1 MLGIGFLLRGY
12 SSPVFGIDINALYIP
27 HGIMAG
33 AGLVALIQIIFL
45 MRGKRMTRT
54 TNAQPRKGTCRQARR

>member
-45 MRGKRMTRT
+45 MLSLIHI
-54 TNAQPRKGTCRQARR
+54 

>member
-27 HGIMAG
+27 HGIMA
-33 AGLVALIQIIFL
+33 APVWSH
-45 MRGKRMTRT
+45 
-54 TNAQPRKGTCRQARR
+54 

>member
-33 AGLVALIQIIFL
+33 ASG
-45 MRGKRMTRT
+45 RT
-54 TNAQPRKGTCRQARR
+54 DSDHLPDARQKG